1 MSEGQTSR
9 SAPRSVSPIVSGAA
23 YDGSGGKF
31 PSEFGVVST
40 TEPIPWRGFR
50 AIDKLIFVLLPL
62 AAAAVVVLPMLD
74 QVFLRR
80 LARLT
85 GNAALVSWLATGGT
99 WIAGA
104 GILLL
109 LALFVLWRRQT
120 LVGNKALW
128 FSSGCPACG
137 ERELVRVSR
146 RFGDRFY
153 NLAAVPAYRYACRNC
168 TWRGIRIGRREQS
181 LEHEAEL
188 EAALLR
194 FDPDARVAPAD
205 SAAEPGIGGEGRP
218 RRAESVFRDTG
229 DVAWDEAAAP
239 TVDDEADNDT
249 DDEPANN
256 HAGEE
261 SPDDME
267 WIWVRPSGTDQL

>member
-1 MSEGQTSR
+1 M
-9 SAPRSVSPIVSGAA
+9 II
-23 YDGSGGKF
+23 
-31 PSEFGVVST
+31 

-50 AIDKLIFVLLPL
+50 AIDKLLFVLLPL
-62 AAAAVVVLPMLD
+62 AAVAVVVLPLLD

-85 GNAALVSWLATGGT
+85 GNAAMVSWLASGGT
-99 WIAGA
+99 WIVGA

-109 LALFVLWRRQT
+109 SALFVLWRRQA

-153 NLAAVPAYRYACRNC
+153 GLAAVPAYRYACRNC
-168 TWRGIRIGRREQS
+168 TWRGLRIGRRQQS
-181 LEHEAEL
+181 LEHDAEL

-194 FDPDARVAPAD
+194 FDPDARGATFE
-205 SAAEPGIGGEGRP
+205 SAAEPDTAGETRP
-218 RRAESVFRDTG
+218 RRAASAFRDTG
-229 DVAWDEAAAP
+229 DVDWGEAAAP
-239 TVDDEADNDT
+239 PMDDDTDSADDEVAD
-249 DDEPANN
+249 N
-256 HAGEE
+256 HAGDE
-261 SPDDME
+261 SLDDME

>member
-1 MSEGQTSR
+1 L
-9 SAPRSVSPIVSGAA
+9 I
-23 YDGSGGKF
+23 
-31 PSEFGVVST
+31 T

-50 AIDKLIFVLLPL
+50 AIDKLLFVLLPL
-62 AAAAVVVLPMLD
+62 AAVAVVVLPLLD

-85 GNAALVSWLATGGT
+85 GNAELVSWLAGGGT
-99 WIAGA
+99 WIVGA

-109 LALFVLWRRQT
+109 LALYVLWRRQA

-146 RFGDRFY
+146 HFGDRFY

-168 TWRGIRIGRREQS
+168 TWRGLRVGRREQS
-181 LEHEAEL
+181 LEREAEL

-194 FDPDARVAPAD
+194 FDPDARIAPVG
-205 SAAEPGIGGEGRP
+205 SAGPAAAGEDQSWG
-218 RRAESVFRDTG
+218 AASVFRDTG
-229 DVAWDEAAAP
+229 DVAWSEVTMP
-239 TVDDEADNDT
+239 TLGSEVDDADGMN
-249 DDEPANN
+249 DEPANN
-256 HAGEE
+256 HAGDE